1 MDTTIGYLHEVR
13 EDLLTAAW
21 RPGRR
26 GRRQLLSR
34 WRWSGPSLVAAV
46 SVFCLVAAGATGW
59 FITRNGAGVL
69 HEDIRAVGRATTPP
83 SGDQAARN
91 AFVGFDASAVP
102 SASPAPGVPGGI
114 LDVGGSATG
123 GPNAVTDLSKIV
135 RTANISVVVPVGS
148 FGKTFA
154 AASSVPDEFGGFVE
168 TSSTGARSGSIT
180 MRISSD
186 RLGEALDRIRAL
198 GHVEAQT
205 IAGRDVTANY
215 IDLAARLRIAKARRL
230 VLLRLM
236 NKANSIEQT
245 IRVQNALDDT
255 QLQIEDLQGGINVL
269 EDRTSFATA
278 RLELREQ
285 GVQAATHVEKPS
297 IPGAWE
303 RSVAGFIGV
312 IVAVIVGLGYVIPVA
327 LLLGLAW
334 LVVVRVRRRRIA

>member
-26 GRRQLLSR
+26 ERRQILSR
-34 WRWSGPSLVAAV
+34 WRWSGSRLVAAI
-46 SVFCLVAAGATGW
+46 SVFCFIAAGATGW
-59 FITRNGAGVL
+59 FVTRPAGVL
-69 HEDIRAVGRATTPP
+69 HQSIRAVGGATEP
-83 SGDQAARN
+83 SSGNQAALSP
-91 AFVGFDASAVP
+91 FGFDAAAVP

-114 LDVGGSATG
+114 LGVGGSATG

-135 RTANISVVVPVGS
+135 RTANLSVVVPVGS
-148 FGKTFA
+148 FGKEFA
-154 AASSVPDEFGGFVE
+154 NASSVPDEFGGFVE
-168 TSSTGARSGSIT
+168 TSNTGARSGSIT
-180 MRISSD
+180 MRIPSD

-198 GHVEAQT
+198 GRVESQT
-205 IAGRDVTANY
+205 IAGKDVTANY

-236 NKANSIEQT
+236 NRANSIEQT

-269 EDRTSFATA
+269 EDRTSFATV

-327 LLLGLAW
+327 LLLGLVW
-334 LVVVRVRRRRIA
+334 LVVARVRRRRIA

>member
-26 GRRQLLSR
+26 GSRHLLNR
-34 WRWSGPSLVAAV
+34 WSWSGPRLVAAISAV
-46 SVFCLVAAGATGW
+46 CLVAAGATGW
-59 FITRNGAGVL
+59 LVTRNSGNAL
-69 HEDIRAVGRATTPP
+69 QQNIRAVGRATAPVHK
-83 SGDQAARN
+83 QANELGAGYI
-91 AFVGFDASAVP
+91 AAAP
-102 SASPAPGVPGGI
+102 SASPAPGVPFGI
-114 LDVGGSATG
+114 ANAAGSATG

-135 RTANISVVVPVGS
+135 RTANLSVVVPVGS
-148 FGKTFA
+148 FDKAFA
-154 AASSVPDEFGGFVE
+154 NASSVPDGLGGFVE
-168 TSSTGARSGSIT
+168 TSNTATRSGAIT
-180 MRISSD
+180 MRIPSD

-205 IAGRDVTANY
+205 IAGKDVTANY

-269 EDRTSFATA
+269 EDRTSFATV

-285 GVQAATHVEKPS
+285 GVQAATTHVEKPS
-297 IPGAWE
+297 IPGAWQ
-303 RSVAGFIGV
+303 RSIAGFIGV
-312 IVAVIVGLGYVIPVA
+312 IAAVVIGLGYVIPVA

-334 LVVVRVRRRRIA
+334 LIVTRVRRRRMA

>member
-13 EDLLTAAW
+13 EDLLTAAC
-21 RPGRR
+21 RPGRE
-26 GRRQLLSR
+26 RRQHLLSQ
-34 WRWSGPSLVAAV
+34 WKWSGPRLVATV

-59 FITRNGAGVL
+59 FVTRNGEGSVASM
-69 HEDIRAVGRATTPP
+69 ERRAVGRATAPP
-83 SGDQAARN
+83 HQAVDQL
-91 AFVGFDASAVP
+91 GFDPTTAAP
-102 SASPAPGVPGGI
+102 SASPAPGAPFGI
-114 LDVGGSATG
+114 ADATGSATG

-135 RTANISVVVPVGS
+135 RTANLSIVVPVGS

-154 AASSVPDEFGGFVE
+154 NASRVPDEFGGFVE
-168 TSSTGARSGSIT
+168 TSNTGARSGSIT
-180 MRISSD
+180 MRIPSD

-205 IAGRDVTANY
+205 IAGKDVTANY
-215 IDLAARLRIAKARRL
+215 IDLSARLRIAKARRL

-236 NKANSIEQT
+236 NRANSIEQT

-269 EDRTSFATA
+269 EDRTSFAKV

-285 GVQAATHVEKPS
+285 GVQAATTHVEKPS
-297 IPGAWE
+297 IPGAWQ
-303 RSVAGFIGV
+303 RSIAGFIGV

-334 LVVVRVRRRRIA
+334 LVVERVRRRRIA

>member
-1 MDTTIGYLHEVR
+1 MDTTIGYLHEMR

-21 RPGRR
+21 RPDRR
-26 GRRQLLSR
+26 GSRQLLGR
-34 WRWSGPSLVAAV
+34 WRWSGPRLVAGL
-46 SVFCLVAAGATGW
+46 SVLCLVTAGATGW
-59 FITRNGAGVL
+59 LVTRNGEESL
-69 HEDIRAVGRATTPP
+69 MRRAVGRATNPT
-83 SGDQAARN
+83 SGDQAAHI
-91 AFVGFDASAVP
+91 FDALAQP
-102 SASPAPGVPGGI
+102 SASPAPGVPGETLG
-114 LDVGGSATG
+114 VGGSATG

-135 RTANISVVVPVGS
+135 RTANLSIVVPVGS

-154 AASSVPDEFGGFVE
+154 NASSVPDEFGGFVE
-168 TSSTGARSGSIT
+168 TSNTETRSGSIT
-180 MRISSD
+180 MRIPSD

-205 IAGRDVTANY
+205 IAGKDVTANY

-236 NKANSIEQT
+236 HRANSIEQT

-269 EDRTSFATA
+269 EDRTSFATV

-285 GVQAATHVEKPS
+285 GVQVATQVEKPS
-297 IPGAWE
+297 IPGAWQ
-303 RSVAGFIGV
+303 RSIAGFIGV

-327 LLLGLAW
+327 LLLGLVW